1 MMIEFCFDC
10 EMVSEKFREVSGNK
24 YCEECWFE
32 RFYTMENVTCSQ
44 CELEDIEGGE
54 LNIYETEEHGWIC
67 ADCRYDNRISYY
79 DIEKAKEQMSKLY
92 KELGIRGE

>member
-1 MMIEFCFDC
+1 
-10 EMVSEKFREVSGNK
+10 
-24 YCEECWFE
+24 
-32 RFYTMENVTCSQ
+32 MEDVTCSQ

-54 LNIYETEEHGWIC
+54 LDIYETEEDGWIC